1 MARTLEPSFRSKPA
15 MDVKFLDV
23 GQGDAILIE
32 YPNGKN
38 ALIDAGRSDSVIDAA
53 LKAEGI
59 RKIDSG
65 QIHTTQTYQAYL
77 DAIDASGA
85 KFEVAEIGD
94 NVSDDSNA
102 SATVLAVE
110 SNAADSSEGSIVI
123 MLTYGLT
130 DFLLTGD
137 AGLEAEDYLM
147 ARYDDLEAEILKVS
161 HHGSATGTGGDFIEA
176 ASPQDAILSYGDNAY
191 GHPHNEVVQ
200 DLLNYDANVYS
211 THEQGTIEINTIGNS
226 YTINVDPWRDGNK
239 PTPAPAPTPAP
250 KPTPKPVE
258 PEYQTFNNLKITA
271 KNLKTDVV
279 TIKNTGSTNVKMK
292 G

>member
-1 MARTLEPSFRSKPA
+1 

-59 RKIDSG
+59 KKIDTFIATHPDADHIGGAEFVIENYGVTKVIDSG

-110 SNAADSSEGSIVI
+110 S
-123 MLTYGLT
+123 
-130 DFLLTGD
+130 
-137 AGLEAEDYLM
+137 EA
-147 ARYDDLEAEILKVS
+147 
-161 HHGSATGTGGDFIEA
+161 
-176 ASPQDAILSYGDNAY
+176 N
-191 GHPHNEVVQ
+191 
-200 DLLNYDANVYS
+200 
-211 THEQGTIEINTIGNS
+211 
-226 YTINVDPWRDGNK
+226 
-239 PTPAPAPTPAP
+239 
-250 KPTPKPVE
+250 
-258 PEYQTFNNLKITA
+258 
-271 KNLKTDVV
+271 
-279 TIKNTGSTNVKMK
+279 
-292 G
+292 